1 MPADGLES
9 EEDNEPVSTGYQ
21 PEQVK
26 EAAGHAR
33 LRPGSRGEEDR
44 GGRVVVIDQH
54 YFIFYDLE
62 YCTKAK
68 GEGVRRGAGGGGGE
82 AALA

>member
-44 GGRVVVIDQH
+44 GGRVVVVDQH
-54 YFIFYDLE
+54 YFIFSRVLYQ
-62 YCTKAK
+62 
-68 GEGVRRGAGGGGGE
+68 GERRRCPTRSRRRGR
-82 AALA
+82 